1 VEVIRELDKK
11 FPIYF
16 YIIYTTIT
24 SPTLNYKLKNLE
36 LFKRKNLI
44 LELI

>member
-1 VEVIRELDKK
+1 MEVIRELDKK
-11 FPIYF
+11 LPIYF
-16 YIIYTTIT
+16 YTIYTTIT
-24 SPTLNYKLKNLE
+24 SSTLNYKLKNLE